1 MWIVCECCGSA
12 TKEIVHRAKLNGDLE
27 TFAVS
32 DLRPPLMF
40 SCSLRAILQ
49 ASETHVN
56 GLFVTKDL
64 GAGKGFIPVPLVGRF
79 EVHDNED
86 GCWQAVKRW
95 STAIS
100 TVVAQR
106 NPVAF
111 W

>member
-12 TKEIVHRAKLNGDLE
+12 TEEIMHRAKLDGDLE
-27 TFAVS
+27 IFAVS
-32 DLRPPLMF
+32 DLRPSLVLL
-40 SCSLRAILQ
+40 CSLRAILQ
-49 ASETHVN
+49 PFETHGN

-64 GAGKGFIPVPLVGRF
+64 AAGKGFIPVPLVGRF